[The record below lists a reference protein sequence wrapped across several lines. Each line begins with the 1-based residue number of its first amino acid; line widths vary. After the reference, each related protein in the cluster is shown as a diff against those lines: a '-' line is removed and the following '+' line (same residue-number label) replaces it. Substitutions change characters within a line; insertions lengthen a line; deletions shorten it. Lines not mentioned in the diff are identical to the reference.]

1 MRKFLCLR
9 RRGGVVNTTVA
20 IATANAFIA
29 RNPACLSS
37 PSPGWAK
44 SLFTRMGFTKRGATT
59 SKLMIPKGAQK
70 EAELLYLHEIVS
82 IAERHAISSSMIPNL
97 DQTPCKFVQSSRY
110 TMAKKGSTNVEI
122 VGSGDKRSIT
132 ATFVVS
138 LSGSFLPMQLIYDGK
153 TERSIPR
160 VDFPSSFSLSANPK
174 HFSNTEESIKVI
186 NEVIVPYVT
195 SKRKELK
202 LPSNSPALLF
212 LDVFRGQMTQQVT
225 SLLAEKNIIFV
236 KVPNNMTHIIQP
248 LDLSVNGWAKQ
259 SMRKKFAAWYAEK
272 IREELD
278 KGLELESI
286 EVKMP
291 LTVMKPLHAKW
302 LIEMYNVMTSE
313 QGKDVIVSGWEA
325 SGICEAIKIGC

>member
-1 MRKFLCLR
+1 MRKFLLCLR

-20 IATANAFIA
+20 IATDNAFIA

-44 SLFTRMGFTKRGATT
+44 RLFTRMGFTKRGATT

-82 IAERHAISSSMIPNL
+82 IAERHAISSSMILNL
-97 DQTPCKFVQSSRY
+97 DQTPCKLVQSSRY

-132 ATFVVS
+132 ATFVVL

-160 VDFPSSFSLSANPK
+160 VECAFSLSANPTHK
-174 HFSNTEESIKVI
+174 DPLRRRIPYAEESIKVI
-186 NEVIVPYVT
+186 NEVNVPYVT

-202 LPSNSPALLF
+202 LPSNSPALLI

-225 SLLAEKNIIFV
+225 SLLA
-236 KVPNNMTHIIQP
+236 
-248 LDLSVNGWAKQ
+248 GA
-259 SMRKKFAAWYAEK
+259 
-272 IREELD
+272 
-278 KGLELESI
+278 
-286 EVKMP
+286 
-291 LTVMKPLHAKW
+291 
-302 LIEMYNVMTSE
+302 
-313 QGKDVIVSGWEA
+313 
-325 SGICEAIKIGC
+325 